1 MGIPRTSEAG
11 KREVSEVQIEKKVKG
26 EKRKRAEAAE
36 LCQESTATES
46 LPSSKKVKKE
56 KPKTNDSADWY
67 KENKVEVGGVE
78 EIPAPAL
85 TFKEAGITKRLVKHC
100 ESQFTAPTP
109 IQAATW
115 PLILSGLDVKGI
127 AKTGSGKTLA
137 FAMPFLAMSERG
149 ELDSFEQ
156 PTHYARMVVMAPTR
170 ELTMQIHKVC
180 AEFSAVC
187 KGSYPVVTL
196 VGGVPKG
203 EQLQQIRTNGAD
215 IVCATPGRLA
225 DLSTAGHVDLSSV
238 KFFVLDEAD
247 RMLDLGFVDE
257 VKRIAAQMPTER
269 QTVLYSATWPA
280 GVDKLAR
287 SLLRKGQI
295 CQVMIGKGEHEEE
308 GCALKANEKIDQQV
322 IMIDDPRSKFRTLTK
337 ILNEHK
343 GKKAIVFALYKKE
356 AARLEEQLQGQ
367 GFPKATALQG
377 DMAQEKRT
385 RTIAGFRDGS
395 IPIMI
400 ATDVASR
407 GLDVPDIDLVVNY
420 TFPLTVEDYVH
431 RIGRTARAGKKGKAI
446 TLFNHGKVEGVQ
458 DERQHAA
465 DLKRILEEAN
475 QPVPEMLAKI
485 SGSTAGN
492 KATKK
497 KAHPIYGNHF
507 KDDAEIAKLEAKK
520 VHVSFDDS
528 DDE

>member
-1 MGIPRTSEAG
+1 MGIPVETG
-11 KREVSEVQIEKKVKG
+11 KSEVSEVQIKKKVKG
-26 EKRKRAEAAE
+26 EKRKRAEASDKEISSEEVAE
-36 LCQESTATES
+36 VQVA
-46 LPSSKKVKKE
+46 KKAKKE
-56 KPKTNDSADWY
+56 KSKSTEGADWY
-67 KENKVEVGGVE
+67 AQNKVEVGGLE
-78 EIPAPAL
+78 EVPAPAL
-85 TFKEAGITKRLVKHC
+85 TFREAGITKKLVKHC
-100 ESQFTAPTP
+100 ESQFEKPTP

-149 ELDSFEQ
+149 EIESFQQ
-156 PTHYARMVVMAPTR
+156 PTWYARMVVMAPTR
-170 ELTMQIHKVC
+170 ELTMQIAKVC
-180 AEFSAVC
+180 EEFAAVC

-203 EQLQQIRTNGAD
+203 EQLQEIKTKGAD
-215 IVCATPGRLA
+215 IICATPGRLA
-225 DLSTAGHVDLSSV
+225 DLSTAGSVDLSTV

-257 VKRIAAQMPTER
+257 VKKIAAQMPAER

-308 GCALKANEKIDQQV
+308 GCALKANEKIEQQV
-322 IMIDDPRSKFRTLTK
+322 IMIDDPRQKFRTLTK

-343 GKKAIVFALYKKE
+343 RQKVIIFALYKKE
-356 AARLEEQLQGQ
+356 AARLETQLQEQ

-395 IPIMI
+395 IPVMI

-407 GLDVPDIDLVVNY
+407 GLDVPDIDLVINY
-420 TFPLTVEDYVH
+420 TFPLTVEDYIH

-465 DLKRILEEAN
+465 DLKRILEEAK
-475 QPVPEMLAKI
+475 QPVPEMLVKI

-520 VHVSFDDS
+520 VHKTFGDS

>member
-1 MGIPRTSEAG
+1 MGVTRTVKG
-11 KREVSEVQIEKKVKG
+11 EVSEVQIEEKSKG
-26 EKRKRAEAAE
+26 EKRKR
-36 LCQESTATES
+36 TAG
-46 LPSSKKVKKE
+46 
-56 KPKTNDSADWY
+56 ADWY
-67 KENKVEVGGVE
+67 AENKVEVGGVE
-78 EIPAPAL
+78 EVPEPAL
-85 TFKEAGITKRLVKHC
+85 TFRDAGITKRLVKHC
-100 ESQFTAPTP
+100 ESQFSTPTP

-115 PLILSGLDVKGI
+115 PLILGGLDVKGI
-127 AKTGSGKTLA
+127 AKTGSGKTLS

-149 ELDSFEQ
+149 ELESFKQ
-156 PTHYARMVVMAPTR
+156 PSKSARMVVMAPTR
-170 ELTMQIHKVC
+170 ELTMQISKVC
-180 AEFSAVC
+180 EEFSAVC

-203 EQLQQIRTNGAD
+203 EQIQQIKTKGAD
-215 IVCATPGRLA
+215 IVSATPGRLA
-225 DLSTAGHVDLSSV
+225 DLSTSGLVDLSLV
-238 KFFVLDEAD
+238 KFLVLDEAD

-257 VKRIAAQMPTER
+257 VKRIAGQMPAER
-269 QTVLYSATWPA
+269 QTVLFSATWPA
-280 GVDKLAR
+280 GVNKLAR

-295 CQVMIGKGEHEEE
+295 AQVMIGKGEHEEE
-308 GCALKANEKIDQQV
+308 GCALKANDKIEQQV
-322 IMIDDPRSKFRTLTK
+322 MMIDDPRSKFRTLTK
-337 ILNEHK
+337 ILNDHK
-343 GKKAIVFALYKKE
+343 GQKVIVFALYKKE
-356 AARLEEQLQGQ
+356 AAKLEEMLQGQ
-367 GFPKATALQG
+367 GFAKATALQG
-377 DMAQEKRT
+377 DMAQDKRT
-385 RTIAGFRDGS
+385 RTIDGFRNGS

-446 TLFNHGKVEGVQ
+446 TLFNHGKIEGVQ
-458 DERQHAA
+458 DEKQHAA

-475 QPVPEMLAKI
+475 QPVPDMLTKI

-507 KDDAEIAKLEAKK
+507 KDDAEMEKLEAKK
-520 VHVSFDDS
+520 VHKTFGDS

>member
-1 MGIPRTSEAG
+1 MGFARTIKS
-11 KREVSEVQIEKKVKG
+11 EVSEVQIEKVKG
-26 EKRKRAEAAE
+26 EKRKRLEGEVQNGENAKGEKRKKIEGAEDAE
-36 LCQESTATES
+36 
-46 LPSSKKVKKE
+46 KVKG
-56 KPKTNDSADWY
+56 ADWY
-67 KENKVEVGGVE
+67 AANKVEVGGVE

-85 TFKEAGITKRLVKHC
+85 TFRDAGITKRLVKHC
-100 ESQFTAPTP
+100 ESQFSAPTP

-127 AKTGSGKTLA
+127 AKTGSGKTLS

-149 ELDSFEQ
+149 EIESFEQ
-156 PTHYARMVVMAPTR
+156 PTWYARMVVMAPTR
-170 ELTMQIHKVC
+170 ELTMQIAKVC
-180 AEFSAVC
+180 EEFSAAC
-187 KGSYPVVTL
+187 KGVYPVVTL

-203 EQLQQIRTNGAD
+203 EQIQQIKTKGAD
-215 IVCATPGRLA
+215 IICATPGRLA
-225 DLSTAGHVDLSSV
+225 DLSQAGLVDLSTV

-257 VKRIAAQMPTER
+257 VKRIAGQMPAER
-269 QTVLYSATWPA
+269 QTVLFSATWPT
-280 GVDKLAR
+280 GVDRLAR
-287 SLLRKGQI
+287 TLLRKGQI
-295 CQVMIGKGEHEEE
+295 CQVMVGKGEDEEE
-308 GCALKANEKIDQQV
+308 GCALKANDKIEQQV
-322 IMIDDPRSKFRTLTK
+322 LMIDDPRSKFRTLTK

-343 GKKAIVFALYKKE
+343 GQKVIVFALYKKE
-356 AARLEEQLQGQ
+356 AAKLESQLQEQ

-385 RTIAGFRDGS
+385 RTIEGFRNGS

-446 TLFNHGKVEGVQ
+446 TLFNHGKIEGVQ
-458 DERQHAA
+458 DEKQHAA
-465 DLKRILEEAN
+465 DLKRILEQAG
-475 QPVPEMLAKI
+475 QSVPEMLAKI

-520 VHVSFDDS
+520 VHTTFNDS